1 MILVRHGE
9 STFNAAYNVTR
20 LDPGI
25 IDPPLT
31 GAGRR
36 HAERAARALAE
47 MSLSRLITSPYTR
60 ALQTADVV
68 AGVLGLPVTVE
79 PLVRERRGFTC
90 DIGTPRTRLAEQWPR
105 LDFDHLDEEWWPRE
119 TESDAEVHARCA
131 RFGADAA
138 TWPDRREVAV
148 ITHWGFV
155 LALTGVSL
163 RNGECVA
170 FEPRAQRA
178 CSRRR
183 SMIATHAPFID
194 ER

>member
-9 STFNAAYNVTR
+9 STFNAAYNATK

-25 IDPPLT
+25 ADPPLT

-36 HAERAARALAE
+36 HAESAARALAE
-47 MSLSRLITSPYTR
+47 MSLGRLITSPYTR

-68 AGVLGLPVTVE
+68 AGVLGLPIAVK

-90 DIGTPRTRLAEQWPR
+90 DIGTPRTRLAEQWSR
-105 LDFDHLDEEWWPRE
+105 LDFDRLDEQWWSRE
-119 TESDAEVHARCA
+119 GESDAEVRARCA
-131 RFGADAA
+131 RFSADVA
-138 TWPDRREVAV
+138 TWPDGRGVAV

-163 RNGECVA
+163 RNGERMP
-170 FEPRAQRA
+170 FEPRARNGLV
-178 CSRRR
+178 R
-183 SMIATHAPFID
+183 SGGP
-194 ER
+194 